1 MSTENFS
8 VNLYKT
14 NLELQLRIMQL
25 LQDNRQRW
33 LEAAQQ
39 RNTDAMAKTEAEIEG
54 LSQAVDLQS
63 FVTLPA
69 DTVERLFQTGM
80 SSTQTMNEIAI
91 KNQTELTAGL
101 QQALQDWQKGV
112 TQLLGSSANFA
123 PWLLSSMSLA
133 GKSAPAAKQK
143 KTAE

>member
-8 VNLYKT
+8 INLYKT
-14 NLELQLRIMQL
+14 NLELQLRLMQL

-39 RNTDAMAKTEAEIEG
+39 RNTDAMTKTKTEIEG
-54 LSQAVDLQS
+54 LSQVADLQS
-63 FVTLPA
+63 LVTMPTN
-69 DTVERLFQTGM
+69 TVGYLFQACM
-80 SSTQTMNEIAI
+80 SSAQAMNEIAI
-91 KNQTELTAGL
+91 KNQTDFSTGL

-112 TQLLGSSANFA
+112 TQILGGSTNFA
-123 PWLLSSMSLA
+123 PWLPASMSLA
-133 GKSAPAAKQK
+133 GKSASAAKQK